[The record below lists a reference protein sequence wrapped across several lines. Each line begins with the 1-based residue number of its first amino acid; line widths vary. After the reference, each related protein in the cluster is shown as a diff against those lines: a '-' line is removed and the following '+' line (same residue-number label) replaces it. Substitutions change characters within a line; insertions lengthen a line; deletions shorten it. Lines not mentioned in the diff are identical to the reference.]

1 MLQNKRLPQED
12 QQQKL
17 SYSIPSSTEI
27 PELPT
32 VGGKHYIYM
41 VYQYGN
47 FFFAVYMIEMDN
59 FFNQMG
65 KSETVTTLV
74 WGKQTI
80 NITGSRQLECLSQS
94 WIVNDTTICWLNDS
108 VCININTV

>member
-1 MLQNKRLPQED
+1 MNKLMLQNKRLPQED

-41 VYQYGN
+41 YIN
-47 FFFAVYMIEMDN
+47 MATFF
-59 FFNQMG
+59 
-65 KSETVTTLV
+65 SLCT
-74 WGKQTI
+74 
-80 NITGSRQLECLSQS
+80 
-94 WIVNDTTICWLNDS
+94 
-108 VCININTV
+108 